1 MMFSRAAAFLLGAT
15 ILPFMSAQTY
25 TATVTQEDGVDI
37 VRLADESRG
46 MQVSIA
52 PKIGAMA
59 YEFLVNGKNALYFP
73 EMSIGEFAKSPRLAG
88 VPLLWP
94 WANRLDRDGY
104 FFEGKF
110 FGLQEDQAP
119 FRRDGSKLPIH
130 GLLAFSDRWEVVNVS
145 ADDRDA
151 EVSLKLDYSSYPD
164 LAAQFP
170 FAHSVWMH
178 YALSDGALTVTFR
191 IDNQSKATMPVSLG
205 FHPYFQV
212 HDAPRDAWTVELP
225 AASIWELDERLTP
238 SGKKSPSEDLFPNRK
253 KMSLSGATLD
263 HVFGDLERDSN
274 GESKFVLRGA
284 SEQVAVEYGPSFDV
298 AVVYAP
304 GGGRNFVC
312 FEPMAGVTNAMNLAH
327 DGKYADLQSIPAG
340 KSWTGY
346 FRIRPTGF

>member
-1 MMFSRAAAFLLGAT
+1 MFLRAAAFLLGAT
-15 ILPFMSAQTY
+15 ILPFMSAQPY
-25 TATVTQEDGVDI
+25 TAAVTQKDGVDI
-37 VRLADESRG
+37 VRLEDQGRS

-52 PKIGAMA
+52 PRVGAMA

-73 EMSIGEFAKSPRLAG
+73 EESIGEFAKSPRLAG

-94 WANRLDRDGY
+94 WANRLDRDGF

-110 FGLQEDQAP
+110 YGLQEGLAP

-130 GLLAFSDRWEVVNVS
+130 GLLAFSDLWETAGVS
-145 ADDRDA
+145 ADENAA
-151 EVSLKLDYSSYPD
+151 EVRLTLDYARYPE
-164 LAAQFP
+164 LLAQFP
-170 FAHSVWMH
+170 FAHTVEMR
-178 YALSDGALTVTFR
+178 YRLSGGALEVGFQ
-191 IDNQSKATMPVSLG
+191 IDNHSAKTMPVSLG

-238 SGKKSPSEDLFPNRK
+238 TGKKSPSEGLFPQRK
-253 KMSLSGATLD
+253 KMSLKGATLD
-263 HVFGDLERDSN
+263 HVFGDLERDSHD
-274 GESKFVLRGA
+274 EATFIVRGA
-284 SEQVAVEYGPSFDV
+284 KEQVAVEYGPTFDV

-312 FEPMAGVTNAMNLAH
+312 FEPMAGVTNAINLAH
-327 DGKYADLQSIPAG
+327 DGKYGDLQTIPAG
-340 KSWTGY
+340 KSWSGY